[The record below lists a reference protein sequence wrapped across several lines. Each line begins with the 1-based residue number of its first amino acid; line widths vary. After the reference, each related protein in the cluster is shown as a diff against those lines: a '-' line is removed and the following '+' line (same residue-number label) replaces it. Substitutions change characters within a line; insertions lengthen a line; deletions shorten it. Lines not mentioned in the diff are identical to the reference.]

1 VLGSLSCMRFA
12 GTRSVFQV
20 RLAQVPGVVL
30 GSVRSG
36 NAQSLW
42 RVIFA
47 SVRKLERKWLQEI
60 LGVQQGPMM
69 RRMCPRVLCCD
80 GSESY
85 AMDSQMSCGMILTG
99 DTLVRLNSRS
109 VEMV

>member
-1 VLGSLSCMRFA
+1 MLGSLGCMRFA
-12 GTRSVFQV
+12 GTRSVFHV

-60 LGVQQGPMM
+60 LG
-69 RRMCPRVLCCD
+69 
-80 GSESY
+80 GSTRANDETDVS
-85 AMDSQMSCGMILTG
+85 TG
-99 DTLVRLNSRS
+99 TLL
-109 VEMV
+109 